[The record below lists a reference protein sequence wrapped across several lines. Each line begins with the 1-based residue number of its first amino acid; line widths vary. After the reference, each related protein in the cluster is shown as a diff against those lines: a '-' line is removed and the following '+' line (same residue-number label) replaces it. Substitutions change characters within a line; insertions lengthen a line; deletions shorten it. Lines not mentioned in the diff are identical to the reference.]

1 MPVNMKALIAETL
14 ASMVKRNGIDK
25 VTVKALIDA
34 CGISRQTFY
43 YHFQDMMEVIEWS
56 VEQANQSMV
65 ARSLAAET
73 PEEAA
78 GLLISSAGENRALI
92 RKMLSSQRREQIERL
107 FVQAVRTYLQAM
119 IRGKAGDAP
128 IANFSDMEV
137 ALDLWSF
144 GIAGLMFKCT
154 EAESVDVEKLSRQI
168 CSVLSGS
175 LLSRKSEKSDE

>member
-14 ASMVKRNGIDK
+14 ASMLKRNGIDK
-25 VTVKALIDA
+25 ITVKALIDA

-43 YHFQDMMEVIEWS
+43 YHFQDLMEVVEWS
-56 VEQANQSMV
+56 TEQANQSMV

-73 PEEAA
+73 PEAAA
-78 GLLISSAGENRALI
+78 GILISSAVENRALI

-128 IANFSDMEV
+128 IANYSDMEV

-154 EAESVDVEKLSRQI
+154 ETESVDVEKLARQI
-168 CSVLSGS
+168 CNVLSGRAIP
-175 LLSRKSEKSDE
+175 RKPQNRDE